1 MTGRSADGHYGGIVT
16 SLKKLPAN
24 LSLEQVLQTI
34 PSGLFVVDPQ
44 QRVICWNAEA
54 ERITG
59 YSAAEAIGRHCSF
72 LSGIPC
78 GRSCGLVNPELT
90 KPITGI
96 PCSIRRK
103 DGRRILLAKNVDNL
117 RDSEGKIVGGIESF
131 IDITRRRHL
140 EKRLRN
146 HSRQLEQAV
155 RQRTAQLE
163 KERSRLGTVLDS
175 MEDLAYLVSSDYR
188 LHFINRAMQQVF
200 GQVQGELCHKS
211 LYERLEPCPWCPL
224 ERVLNGE
231 TVREERS
238 FEFNQR
244 SYEVIHSPLRT
255 AAGEIEKLAVYRD
268 ITARKQAEEQ
278 LREANRE
285 LDAFVYTV
293 SHDLR
298 SPLTPIIGFA
308 EFLREEYRDRLD
320 DQGLELLGEIETQ
333 GQKMLALMEDLL
345 TLSRVGRVEPPTAPL
360 PLAPIVKEVLNRQSP
375 EINRLGLQVTVGE
388 LPSLPF
394 PETLLNELFTIL
406 VENAVQYAGNPGG
419 RIEIGSLAAAETIRL
434 YVLDQ
439 GPGVPETERLRV
451 FDPFFRGSTAGK
463 RPGTGIGLATVR
475 KIARLYGGRCWVEET
490 PGGGATFCV
499 EFPRQPA

>member
-1 MTGRSADGHYGGIVT
+1 VT
-16 SLKKLPAN
+16 SLAKLPAT
-24 LSLEQVLQTI
+24 LSLEQVLETI

-44 QRVICWNAEA
+44 QQVICWNAEA

-78 GRSCGLVNPELT
+78 GRSCGLFNPEVP

-103 DGRRILLAKNVDNL
+103 DGRRILLAKNVDYL
-117 RDSEGKIVGGIESF
+117 RDREGKVVGGIESF

-146 HSRQLEQAV
+146 HSRQLERAV

-163 KERSRLGTVLDS
+163 KERSRLRTVLDS
-175 MEDLAYLVSSDYR
+175 MEDLAYLVGSDYR
-188 LHFINRAMQQVF
+188 LHFINRSMQEVF
-200 GQVQGELCHKS
+200 GPVQGELCYQA
-211 LYERLEPCPWCPL
+211 LYDREEPCPWCPM
-224 ERVLNGE
+224 ERILKGE
-231 TVREERS
+231 TLREERS
-238 FEFNQR
+238 FASNQR
-244 SYEVIHSPLRT
+244 SYEIIHAPLRT

-320 DQGLELLGEIETQ
+320 AQGLELLGEIETQ
-333 GQKMLALMEDLL
+333 GQKMLALLEDLL
-345 TLSRVGRVEPPTAPL
+345 TLSRIGRVDPPAAPL
-360 PLAPIVKEVLNRQSP
+360 SLAPIVEEVLNRHSQ
-375 EINRLGLQVTVGE
+375 EINRLGLQITVGA

-394 PETLLNELFTIL
+394 PETLLSELFSIL
-406 VENAVQYAGNPGG
+406 IENAVHYAGVPGG
-419 RIEIGSLAAAETIRL
+419 RIEIGSLAAGETIRL
-434 YVLDQ
+434 FVRDH

-451 FDPFFRGSTAGK
+451 FDPFYRGSTAGK

-490 PGGGATFCV
+490 PGGGATFCI
-499 EFPRQPA
+499 EFPHQPA

>member
-1 MTGRSADGHYGGIVT
+1 MPSQLQQLAT
-16 SLKKLPAN
+16 
-24 LSLEQVLQTI
+24 LSLEQVLETI
-34 PSGLFVVDPQ
+34 PSGLFVVDLQ

-59 YSAAEAIGRHCSF
+59 YAAAEVLGRHCSF

-78 GRSCGLVNPELT
+78 GRSCGLFDPDLP

-103 DGRRILLAKNVDNL
+103 DGRRILLAKNVDYL
-117 RDSEGKIVGGIESF
+117 RDGKGEVIGGIESF

-146 HSRQLEQAV
+146 HSRHLEGAV
-155 RQRTAQLE
+155 RQRTAELE

-175 MEDLAYLVSSDYR
+175 MEDLAYLVGSDFR
-188 LHFINRAMQQVF
+188 LHFINRSLQQAF
-200 GQVQGELCHKS
+200 GAVQGQLCHRAIYGRS
-211 LYERLEPCPWCPL
+211 EPCPWCPL
-224 ERVLNGE
+224 EQVLGGE

-238 FEFNQR
+238 FEINHR
-244 SYEVIHSPLRT
+244 SYEVIHSPLLN
-255 AAGEIEKLAVYRD
+255 AEGEIEKLAVYRD

-320 DQGLELLGEIETQ
+320 AQGLDLLHEIETQ

-345 TLSRVGRVEPPTAPL
+345 TLSRVGRVEPPAAPL
-360 PLAPIVKEVLNRQSP
+360 PLASILAEVLDLQSR
-375 EINRLGLQVTVGE
+375 EINRLGLRIDVGE
-388 LPSLPF
+388 LPDLPL
-394 PETLLNELFTIL
+394 PETLLSELFTIL
-406 VENAVQYAGNPGG
+406 IENAIHYAGLPGSS
-419 RIEIGSLAAAETIRL
+419 IEIDSLPAGENIRIL
-434 YVLDQ
+434 VRDH
-439 GPGVPETERLRV
+439 GPGVPEPERQRV
-451 FDPFFRGSTAGK
+451 FDPFYRGSTAGK

-475 KIARLYGGRCWVEET
+475 KVARLYGGRCWVEET
-490 PGGGATFCV
+490 PGGGATFCI
-499 EFPRQPA
+499 EFPSPPA